1 MPARSPEPRPLQSVV
16 KEMNRLGVMIDLAH
30 VSVATMR
37 AALKLSQAPVIFS
50 HSSAYSLCP
59 HRRNVP
65 DDVLQLV
72 VSGGGGGRPQPL
84 LGGQGSGP
92 RAAWLPRPQLR
103 PLSRAEGDG
112 QPRDGQFLQRL
123 RFLLGQGQL
132 VPSGRCVGVSGCGAG
147 RGPPAGAACAV
158 SPQITWTTSRRWREL
173 RPWASVG
180 TTMVCPGKARVL

>member
-72 VSGGGGGRPQPL
+72 VSGGGGGAPGRSWGDRAQGPGRPGCPDRSCALSPEQKET
-84 LGGQGSGP
+84 GSLVMVNFYNDYVSCS
-92 RAAWLPRPQLR
+92 AKAN
-103 PLSRAEGDG
+103 LS
-112 QPRDGQFLQRL
+112 Q
-123 RFLLGQGQL
+123 
-132 VPSGRCVGVSGCGAG
+132 V
-147 RGPPAGAACAV
+147 AGAWV
-158 SPQITWTTSRRWREL
+158 
-173 RPWASVG
+173 
-180 TTMVCPGKARVL
+180 

>member
-72 VSGGGGGRPQPL
+72 VSGGGGGRPPAAP
-84 LGGQGSGP
+84 GGTGLRAPGGLAAPTAAAPSLP
-92 RAAWLPRPQLR
+92 SRRRRAA
-103 PLSRAEGDG
+103 S
-112 QPRDGQFLQRL
+112 
-123 RFLLGQGQL
+123 
-132 VPSGRCVGVSGCGAG
+132 
-147 RGPPAGAACAV
+147 
-158 SPQITWTTSRRWREL
+158 
-173 RPWASVG
+173 
-180 TTMVCPGKARVL
+180 